1 VNTNNSN
8 INALVETLP
17 DQFQYALVMDI
28 NPFGNNSYG
37 NDFLYHNS
45 DVKISIDLNVPV
57 KFKANGLTMMD
68 TVFFDLGKDPGEDHE
83 TTITGGFFY
92 LYADNGF
99 PFDARLQIYLYDES
113 FAIIDSLMVPPNN
126 IITAAPVD
134 LSNKVITKFQSR
146 LEIPVDDEKM
156 ILFEQAKKALVKIV
170 FSTKPNNQ
178 IMAIY
183 SDYQINLK
191 LVGDITYRAKVN

>member
-1 VNTNNSN
+1 
-8 INALVETLP
+8 
-17 DQFQYALVMDI
+17 MDI

-37 NDFLYHNS
+37 NDFLYYAS
-45 DVKISIDLNVPV
+45 DVKISVDLNVPAR
-57 KFKANGLTMMD
+57 FEANGLTIAD
-68 TVFFDLGKDPGEDHE
+68 TVDFDLGKGPGTEHE
-83 TTITGGFFY
+83 TTIIGGFFY

-99 PFDARLQIYLYDES
+99 PFDARLQIYLYDET

-134 LSNKVITKFQSR
+134 LSNKVITQLQSR
-146 LEIPVDDEKM
+146 LDIPVDDEKM
-156 ILFEQAKKALVKIV
+156 ILFERAKKALVKIV